1 MYNCNL
7 IKSLLNEQHKT
18 YEDLQ
23 LYVYG
28 RLKGHDRYFY
38 YATNPKADMLEK
50 LADFF
55 GVSIDYFFG
64 REASGDQIIGN
75 NIGNNNNVGKVTIQS
90 NLKDKV
96 EYLQNILTQK
106 DLVIKEKDKRIEAV
120 EKMNDFI
127 INHIKSDLNV
137 K

>member
-7 IKSLLNEQHKT
+7 VKSLLNEQHKT

-64 REASGDQIIGN
+64 RSVTGGQIIGN
-75 NIGNNNNVGKVTIQS
+75 NIGDNANVGNVTIR
-90 NLKDKV
+90 
-96 EYLQNILTQK
+96 QNSPKKIASSRLLIQAGWFS
-106 DLVIKEKDKRIEAV
+106 VCFFYFMIWARAFVHRHRI
-120 EKMNDFI
+120 F
-127 INHIKSDLNV
+127 
-137 K
+137 

>member
-7 IKSLLNEQHKT
+7 VKSLLNEQHKT

-64 REASGDQIIGN
+64 RSVTGGQIIGN
-75 NIGNNNNVGKVTIQS
+75 NIGDNANVGNVTIRQNS
-90 NLKDKV
+90 LKSPHP
-96 EYLQNILTQK
+96 
-106 DLVIKEKDKRIEAV
+106 
-120 EKMNDFI
+120 DF
-127 INHIKSDLNV
+127 
-137 K
+137 

>member
-1 MYNCNL
+1 
-7 IKSLLNEQHKT
+7 
-18 YEDLQ
+18 
-23 LYVYG
+23 VYG